1 MARSS
6 LQEYMDAI
14 QHLQEELDADVS
26 ISDLATRL
34 EVSRPSVSEM
44 VKKLAKRGLVH
55 HVPYGKVGLTE
66 EGEHLVHSL
75 SRRHC
80 LWQTF
85 LVNHLDLEECLA
97 YEAACALEHATS
109 LLVETKLAEFLG
121 KHGCQPPERI
131 ATGDQEPGQ

>member
-6 LQEYMDAI
+6 MQEYLDAI
-14 QHLQEELDADVS
+14 QHLQEELCAEVS
-26 ISDLATRL
+26 ISALATRL
-34 EVSRPSVSEM
+34 DVSRPSVSEM
-44 VKKLAKRGLVH
+44 VKKLAKRELVH
-55 HVPYGKVGLTE
+55 HVRYGKVGLTE
-66 EGEHLVHSL
+66 EGERLVHSL

-85 LVNHLDLEECLA
+85 LVKHLGLEECRA

-121 KHGCQPPERI
+121 KHGCRPPERTP
-131 ATGDQEPGQ
+131 TGDQQPGQ

>member
-6 LQEYMDAI
+6 QQEYLDAI

-34 EVSRPSVSEM
+34 DVSRPSVSEM

-55 HVPYGKVGLTE
+55 HARYGKVGLTE
-66 EGEHLVHSL
+66 EGERLVHSL

-85 LVNHLDLEECLA
+85 LVKHLGLEECQA

-109 LLVETKLAEFLG
+109 LAVETKLAEFLG
-121 KHGCQPPERI
+121 KHGCLPPERT
-131 ATGDQEPGQ
+131 ATGDQPPGQ